1 METVTTSKIVQAL
14 RTIFAHGGLPEQ
26 IVSDNGPHFTS
37 EEFKQFCRLNGI
49 KHVLVAPYHPR
60 SNGEVERFFK
70 TFTQA
75 FCAMKGED
83 LLKKLDQF
91 LFSYWNTPHT
101 TTGYSPAQFFIRS
114 TCPG

>member
-1 METVTTSKIVQAL
+1 METVTTSIIVQAL

-60 SNGEVERFFK
+60 SMER
-70 TFTQA
+70 
-75 FCAMKGED
+75 
-83 LLKKLDQF
+83 
-91 LFSYWNTPHT
+91 
-101 TTGYSPAQFFIRS
+101 
-114 TCPG
+114 